1 MLADS
6 LENAPARLLIPWC
19 DTMAVDPYAP
29 CPCGSGKKVKFC
41 CSDLVGDIEKIHRM
55 IEGDQP
61 RAALRH
67 AEQTLAKH
75 PGRASLL
82 DLKATLELSLGEAD
96 EAGKTIDELLR
107 IDPQNPSAHACRA
120 MLLASTEEGKLAVA
134 PLQKALALIDR
145 EMPQRVFEAIGV
157 VGRALLGGGHIV
169 AAQAH
174 LWLHVALAPR
184 DDPRA
189 LELLVNLN
197 HYSGLPLLLRDNL
210 RLRDWPADV
219 SWRAEAEQASRL
231 ADLGKWTE
239 ATAIIDRLGT
249 TYGAEPTLL
258 YNRTVLAGRL
268 ADDQAL
274 VAGLH
279 AYAQMPVPLDDAVEA
294 EAIAQLLDSDA
305 KDETLDSVVR
315 THEIKDLDALLENLS
330 ADRRVQAFEID
341 PAQFKDDE
349 PRPRHAFV
357 LLDRP
362 LPESG
367 AGIARGDVP
376 SLAGVISIFGR
387 QTNRPERLDLTT
399 DKGPNFERALTAV
412 AEAGGDALGEM
423 IDQRVVGS
431 TTPTEQALNWR
442 WHFPVDTPLAER
454 RKLVAEERHIAITER
469 WPEVLR
475 PGLGGKTPLE
485 AAADPE
491 LRIPLMAAVL
501 VLEQGSNNRGDA
513 ASVAVLRDKLGLP
526 QPEPIDGAA
535 ESVAAL
541 PLVRVS
547 RLGMESVTDDDLVQL
562 YRRSILL
569 AARSATTLVAQEAV
583 RRPSVATYIPPAEAY
598 RRLIAAEDDDQRALA
613 LIDEARQHAESAG
626 ESTAKWDLAELE
638 LHIDSGNGERAQ
650 AMFAT
655 IEQKHL
661 DDPQVAAA
669 VYRLLY
675 ETGVISPDELM
686 SQPPLHQHAEP
697 HAPAI
702 AGAVAAATPPE
713 SSNVIWTPGSDRP
726 AGGKKSSLWTPS

>member
-1 MLADS
+1 
-6 LENAPARLLIPWC
+6 
-19 DTMAVDPYAP
+19 
-29 CPCGSGKKVKFC
+29 
-41 CSDLVGDIEKIHRM
+41 
-55 IEGDQP
+55 
-61 RAALRH
+61 
-67 AEQTLAKH
+67 
-75 PGRASLL
+75 
-82 DLKATLELSLGEAD
+82 
-96 EAGKTIDELLR
+96 
-107 IDPQNPSAHACRA
+107 
-120 MLLASTEEGKLAVA
+120 
-134 PLQKALALIDR
+134 
-145 EMPQRVFEAIGV
+145 
-157 VGRALLGGGHIV
+157 
-169 AAQAH
+169 
-174 LWLHVALAPR
+174 
-184 DDPRA
+184 
-189 LELLVNLN
+189 
-197 HYSGLPLLLRDNL
+197 
-210 RLRDWPADV
+210 
-219 SWRAEAEQASRL
+219 
-231 ADLGKWTE
+231 
-239 ATAIIDRLGT
+239 
-249 TYGAEPTLL
+249 
-258 YNRTVLAGRL
+258 
-268 ADDQAL
+268 
-274 VAGLH
+274 
-279 AYAQMPVPLDDAVEA
+279 
-294 EAIAQLLDSDA
+294 
-305 KDETLDSVVR
+305 
-315 THEIKDLDALLENLS
+315 
-330 ADRRVQAFEID
+330 
-341 PAQFKDDE
+341 
-349 PRPRHAFV
+349 
-357 LLDRP
+357 
-362 LPESG
+362 
-367 AGIARGDVP
+367 
-376 SLAGVISIFGR
+376 
-387 QTNRPERLDLTT
+387 
-399 DKGPNFERALTAV
+399 
-412 AEAGGDALGEM
+412 
-423 IDQRVVGS
+423 
-431 TTPTEQALNWR
+431 
-442 WHFPVDTPLAER
+442 
-454 RKLVAEERHIAITER
+454 
-469 WPEVLR
+469 VLR

-650 AMFAT
+650 AMLAT